1 MSKNDALCAT
11 DKKRYYRTDTHGIED
26 NMSDG
31 WDVVFEKDQKIN
43 RTISDLTDDT
53 GLLKTG
59 IRVVKSER
67 FQRFCLKCGKILPTK
82 IKQNFTHNCEKPDF
96 LL

>member
-1 MSKNDALCAT
+1 MFTNDALCAT
-11 DKKRYYRTDTHGIED
+11 DKKSYYRTDTNGNED
-26 NMSDG
+26 NMSIIT
-31 WDVVFEKDQKIN
+31 EE
-43 RTISDLTDDT
+43 TDI
-53 GLLKTG
+53 LKTG

-82 IKQNFTHNCEKPDF
+82 IKQNYTHNCEKPDF

>member
-1 MSKNDALCAT
+1 MSKNEEPS
-11 DKKRYYRTDTHGIED
+11 DKYIRLSLE
-26 NMSDG
+26 
-31 WDVVFEKDQKIN
+31 E
-43 RTISDLTDDT
+43 

-82 IKQNFTHNCEKPDF
+82 IKQNYAHNCEKPDF